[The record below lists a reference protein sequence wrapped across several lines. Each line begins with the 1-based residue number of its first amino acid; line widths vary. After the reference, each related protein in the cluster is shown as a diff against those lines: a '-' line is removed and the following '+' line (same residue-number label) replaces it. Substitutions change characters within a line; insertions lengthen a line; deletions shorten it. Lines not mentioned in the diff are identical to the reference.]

1 MRLTKYNK
9 IKTEQHR
16 SWRVLALWPPVAS
29 DTASVPLHLA
39 FLLPLFLLLLLI
51 LILRYGISPSAHRLL
66 LLSFFSLHLLF
77 LSCFLIL
84 LFGFPPILISIPD
97 ISCNQCTQ
105 EKHTLGVV
113 FLSLCCLCLC
123 ICIPP
128 SYILQSAHSRLALAH
143 PGDRMIGCPWH
154 APTDIVPLSQQ
165 FGNSHPA
172 QIQGPCDLP
181 LSCDK
186 DKYTN
191 SQIHK
196 YTNTWNSDTQM
207 HIYTNTQIHKYMEF

>member
-1 MRLTKYNK
+1 MATCC
-9 IKTEQHR
+9 
-16 SWRVLALWPPVAS
+16 
-29 DTASVPLHLA
+29 
-39 FLLPLFLLLLLI
+39 
-51 LILRYGISPSAHRLL
+51 LRYGICPSAPRLSSPSFPLPPPHINPQIWHQSLCTSTPPPL
-66 LLSFFSLHLLF
+66 IFFSSTPFSLFTSFFSLHLLF

-84 LFGFPPILISIPD
+84 LFGFSSILISIPD

-181 LSCDK
+181 LPCDK

-191 SQIHK
+191 TQIHI
-196 YTNTWNSDTQM
+196 YTNTHT
-207 HIYTNTQIHKYMEF
+207 HKYTNTQIHKYMEF